1 MLILIS
7 RIERELQPKVFQTAD
22 MCSVKELADKIWI

>member
-1 MLILIS
+1 MLISICRL
-7 RIERELQPKVFQTAD
+7 EREHQPKVFQTAD